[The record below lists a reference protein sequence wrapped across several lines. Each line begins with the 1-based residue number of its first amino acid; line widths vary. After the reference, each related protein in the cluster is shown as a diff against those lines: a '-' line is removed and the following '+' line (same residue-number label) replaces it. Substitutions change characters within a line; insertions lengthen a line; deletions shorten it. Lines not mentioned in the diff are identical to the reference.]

1 MIEVLLWLLISTSDG
16 SNSRGNVTVVERFI
30 DKEQCMHVMKNIPYK
45 SSQDASCV
53 QAKVA
58 VPK

>member
-16 SNSRGNVTVVERFI
+16 SYNKGQAVVLERFI
-30 DKEQCMHVMKNIPYK
+30 DKEQCIHVLKHIPNNYR
-45 SSQDASCV
+45 QEATCV
-53 QAKVA
+53 QARVA